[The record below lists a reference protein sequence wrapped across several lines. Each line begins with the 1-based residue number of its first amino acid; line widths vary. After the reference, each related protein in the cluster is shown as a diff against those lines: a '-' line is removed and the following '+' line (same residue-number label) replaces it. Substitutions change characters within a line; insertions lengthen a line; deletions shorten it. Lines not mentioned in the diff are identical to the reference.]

1 MDPNLVD
8 RVRDASAGWADAD
21 TDDRRESLAEI
32 IDQYLASEGD
42 EESVFVVAG
51 NLDDM
56 PGGGPDAT
64 GYYDKG
70 TDTIILD
77 DSTLG
82 NDDFEGALDSALH
95 EALHAESYHE
105 TGETYPGAPDDEGGY
120 TFTEDDIENFDPDQP
135 TPAGYGAM
143 VGDTLVIEAAEDG
156 YPPGHQALDVEAEA
170 LAAEAMSQA
179 TGGSSASGVAS
190 SGGGSDAGES
200 NTIIITEPL
209 FEFDFSE
216 PGP

>member
-1 MDPNLVD
+1 MDPGLVD
-8 RVRDASAGWADAD
+8 LVRDAADGWADGD
-21 TDDRRESLAEI
+21 TEDRREALAEI

-42 EESVFVVAG
+42 DTSVFVVAG

-82 NDDFEGALDSALH
+82 DDDFEDALDSALH

-105 TGETYPGAPDDEGGY
+105 TGETYPGAPDDDGGF
-120 TFTEDDIENFDPDQP
+120 TFTEDDIENYDPDQP
-135 TPAGYGAM
+135 APAGYGAM
-143 VGDTLVIEAAEDG
+143 VGDTLVIEAAEEG

-170 LAAEAMSQA
+170 LAAEALAQA
-179 TGGSSASGVAS
+179 TGSSSQPGVAS
-190 SGGGSDAGES
+190 SGGGSEPGEGS
-200 NTIIITEPL
+200 TIIITEPL
-209 FEFDFSE
+209 YEFDFS
-216 PGP
+216 GQ

>member
-1 MDPNLVD
+1 MDPGLVD
-8 RVRDASAGWADAD
+8 LVRDAADGWADGD
-21 TDDRRESLAEI
+21 TEDRREALAEI

-42 EESVFVVAG
+42 DTSVFVVAG

-82 NDDFEGALDSALH
+82 DDDFEDALDSALH

-105 TGETYPGAPDDEGGY
+105 TGTTYQGAPDDDGGF
-120 TFTEDDIENFDPDQP
+120 TFTEDDIENYDPDAP
-135 TPAGYGAM
+135 APAGYGAM
-143 VGDTLVIEAAEDG
+143 VGDTLVIEAAEEG

-170 LAAEAMSQA
+170 LAAEAMAQA
-179 TGGSSASGVAS
+179 TGSSSQSGVAS
-190 SGGGSDAGES
+190 SGGGSEAGES
-200 NTIIITEPL
+200 STLIITEPL
-209 FEFDFSE
+209 YEFDFS
-216 PGP
+216 GP